1 MKYIIGVD
9 IGNSSTETAL
19 AAFDTAQN
27 KLHFLSSA
35 ISDTTGIKGTKE
47 NVHGIYDSLRKFKRY

>member
-35 ISDTTGIKGTKE
+35 ISDTTG
-47 NVHGIYDSLRKFKRY
+47 LRERKKMFMESMILFAN